1 MEVSHTVYLKVC
13 FFLCPCFNV
22 AVFHRAM
29 HVCAF
34 NGPTFTDLSV
44 STGYTEESAATGRK
58 QEGRN
63 ECGRGREEAR
73 RGEARRQ
80 GQKKNTKSDKGEGK

>member
-1 MEVSHTVYLKVC
+1 
-13 FFLCPCFNV
+13 
-22 AVFHRAM
+22 M

-44 STGYTEESAATGRK
+44 STGYTQESAATGRK

-73 RGEARRQ
+73 RGEVTRTE
-80 GQKKNTKSDKGEGK
+80 KKHKK